1 MLSKSHR
8 RTFVCFLW
16 MLCCSLQSAK
26 TPLNVQ
32 TKVQKQEV
40 TTKRCVCILMH
51 QSAHPS
57 INSAYED
64 AAGGNKGSFYSSG
77 ESWVLD
83 VSISSLEDVK
93 YLSYDMSSFTF
104 KLIQCQ
110 RKISRKMQRK
120 VLVKHIS
127 FFAGNYLCRVAAC
140 CTPYSQPNDATWERS
155 CHFVVW
161 WRVPHCICFGPGLHW
176 PSGLSLPSFSL
187 LGEKT
192 PRQLQWG

>member
-1 MLSKSHR
+1 
-8 RTFVCFLW
+8 

-51 QSAHPS
+51 QTAHPS

-127 FFAGNYLCRVAAC
+127 RLFSSNYPPDTEKS
-140 CTPYSQPNDATWERS
+140 TPRS
-155 CHFVVW
+155 PIVN
-161 WRVPHCICFGPGLHW
+161 RNR
-176 PSGLSLPSFSL
+176 SL
-187 LGEKT
+187 LDKDLEIICGAAAILET
-192 PRQLQWG
+192 SCDSLLETS